1 MAPTQQPVALGNG
14 NAAVLAAET
23 MNGLAHKQLVVGADA
38 AQRSLTGDEKAA
50 VLLLALGPDFGKPIL
65 EELDEMEI
73 RVLSRAMVRL
83 GAITQKMLDELLMEF
98 VTTISSNGAISG
110 NTDTT
115 QRLLLS
121 FLPQERVDTIME
133 EIRGPAGRNM
143 WEKLSNVQ
151 EDVLANYLKN
161 EYPQTIAV
169 VLSKIATDHA
179 SRVLAVLPEEL
190 AMEVVQR
197 MLSLD
202 PVQKEI
208 LEKIETTLR
217 TEFMST
223 LSTTKRRDSHEQMAE
238 IFNSF
243 DRQTEARFITSLE
256 ERSRDDS
263 ERIKALMF
271 TFEDLTRLE
280 PSAIQAL
287 LQKMDKKELGLALKG
302 ANDQVKELF
311 FANMSARAGKLLK
324 EDMEAMGP
332 VRLKDVDDAQGRM
345 VATAKD
351 MAARGEIVITKSK
364 ADEEMIG

>member
-1 MAPTQQPVALGNG
+1 MAAPQQSAQATVVAMKMGSQ
-14 NAAVLAAET
+14 
-23 MNGLAHKQLVVGADA
+23 QLVVGADA
-38 AQRSLTGDEKAA
+38 DERSLSGDEKAA
-50 VLLLALGPDFGKPIL
+50 VLLLALGPDFGRPIL

-73 RVLSRAMVRL
+73 RILSRAMVRL
-83 GAITQKMLDELLMEF
+83 GPITQRMLDGLLTEF
-98 VTTISSNGAISG
+98 VTTISANGALSG
-110 NTDTT
+110 NTDST

-121 FLPQERVDTIME
+121 FLPPDRVDTIME

-190 AMEVVQR
+190 ATEVVER
-197 MLSLD
+197 MLALD

-223 LSTTKRRDSHEQMAE
+223 LSHTKRRDSHEQMAE
-238 IFNSF
+238 IFNAF
-243 DRQTEARFITSLE
+243 DRQTEVRFITTLE
-256 ERSRDDS
+256 ERDREGA

-271 TFEDLTRLE
+271 TFEDLSRIE
-280 PSAIQAL
+280 AAAIQVL
-287 LQKMDKKELGLALKG
+287 IQKMDKKELALALTG
-302 ANDQVKELF
+302 ANDMVKDTF
-311 FANMSARAGKLLK
+311 FANMSARSGKMLK
-324 EDMEAMGP
+324 DDMDAMGP
-332 VRLKDVDDAQGRM
+332 VRLKDVDDAQSRV
-345 VATAKD
+345 VAVAKD
-351 MAARGEIVITKSK
+351 LAAKGEIVITKTK
-364 ADEEMIG
+364 ADEQMIT

>member
-1 MAPTQQPVALGNG
+1 MAGQDLQTAPNARDALATG
-14 NAAVLAAET
+14 
-23 MNGLAHKQLVVGADA
+23 QLVVGADA
-38 AQRSLTGDEKAA
+38 DQRALTGDEKAA

-73 RVLSRAMVRL
+73 RILSRAMVRL
-83 GAITQKMLDELLMEF
+83 GPITQDMLDQLFTEF
-98 VTTISSNGAISG
+98 VTSISSNGSIAG

-121 FLPQERVDTIME
+121 FLPPDRVDAIME

-179 SRVLAVLPEEL
+179 SRVLAALPEDL
-190 AMEVVQR
+190 AVEVVQR
-197 MLSLD
+197 MLNLD
-202 PVQKEI
+202 PVQKDI

-217 TEFMST
+217 SEFMST
-223 LSTTKRRDSHEQMAE
+223 LSHTKRRDSHEQMAE
-238 IFNSF
+238 IFNTF

-256 ERSRDDS
+256 ESDRDS
-263 ERIKALMF
+263 AERIKALMF

-280 PSAIQAL
+280 PSAMQIVLQA
-287 LQKMDKKELGLALKG
+287 MDKKELGLALKG
-302 ANDQVKELF
+302 ANEQVREFF

-324 EDMEAMGP
+324 EDMEALGP
-332 VRLKDVDDAQGRM
+332 VRLRDVDDAQTRL

-351 MAARGEIVITKSK
+351 LAARGEIIINKGKS
-364 ADEEMIG
+364 DEEMVV